1 MNLRIAAI
9 VLFGSTTLLACG
21 GGQKSAEAEK
31 TPAEAAQGQDAAKV
45 DGSAIAKAEA
55 AADEDEP
62 GEGEEGCVYG
72 DHDKKEHAHGEEG
85 CPHSE
90 GDGVKPSGEPG
101 HFGAAFALSETKA
114 LKDVLASAS
123 DTPSEDAI
131 QVSGEI
137 DSVCQKMGCW
147 MVLKDG
153 DEATARILMK
163 DHSFTVPMDSKGKK
177 AIVEGTLAARTF
189 SEKEVKH
196 LEKDGGGDPAAVS
209 GERKEFVLTASGIKI
224 PPNS

>member
-21 GGQKSAEAEK
+21 GGQKSADAEK
-31 TPAEAAQGQDAAKV
+31 PAEVAKGQDAAKI
-45 DGSAIAKAEA
+45 DGEAIAKADEA
-55 AADEDEP
+55 DKA

-85 CPHSE
+85 CPHAE
-90 GDGVKPSGEPG
+90 GEGVNPSAEPG
-101 HFGAAFALSETKA
+101 HFGAAFALSESKA
-114 LKDVLASAS
+114 LKDVLASGDESAE
-123 DTPSEDAI
+123 TI

-153 DEATARILMK
+153 DEAKARILMK
-163 DHSFTVPMDSKGKK
+163 DHSFTVPMDAKGKK
-177 AIVEGTLAARTF
+177 AIVEGTLASRTF

-196 LEKDGGGDPAAVS
+196 LEKDGGGDPAEVS

>member
-114 LKDVLASAS
+114 LKV
-123 DTPSEDAI
+123 
-131 QVSGEI
+131 VVGEI
-137 DSVCQKMGCW
+137 RQRPR
-147 MVLKDG
+147 
-153 DEATARILMK
+153 EA
-163 DHSFTVPMDSKGKK
+163 G
-177 AIVEGTLAARTF
+177 
-189 SEKEVKH
+189 
-196 LEKDGGGDPAAVS
+196 DGG
-209 GERKEFVLTASGIKI
+209 
-224 PPNS
+224 